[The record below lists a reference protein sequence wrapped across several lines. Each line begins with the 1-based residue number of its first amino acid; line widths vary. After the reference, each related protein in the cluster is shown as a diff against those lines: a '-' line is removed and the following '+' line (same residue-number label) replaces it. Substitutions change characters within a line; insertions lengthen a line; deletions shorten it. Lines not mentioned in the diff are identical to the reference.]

1 MYAGVIDKNI
11 IGCVKGTIIQ
21 ALFKEYSKTIVIN
34 GNNEICDVGKII
46 DRLNMKVEMEN
57 TQV

>member
-1 MYAGVIDKNI
+1 MYQFAYGENNLDP
-11 IGCVKGTIIQ
+11 
-21 ALFKEYSKTIVIN
+21 SKTIVIN

-46 DRLNMKVEMEN
+46 DKLNMKVDMEN

>member
-1 MYAGVIDKNI
+1 M
-11 IGCVKGTIIQ
+11 CTSLLTVKITWT
-21 ALFKEYSKTIVIN
+21 SKTIVIN

-46 DRLNMKVEMEN
+46 DKLNMKVDMEN